1 MSDILVTLCVLPS
14 NNNIGLA
21 AHIVIYIYI
30 YVYVCVYL
38 FFKYVKS
45 SVHVFLKLLHYCFF

>member
-30 YVYVCVYL
+30 YMSMCVFIFSL
-38 FFKYVKS
+38 NM
-45 SVHVFLKLLHYCFF
+45 